1 MRRIFGLLVALALF
15 ASNFASVVAQD
26 ASPGAMG
33 PSKLSQA
40 GLPELRLTA
49 TADGLQAPAEVAAG
63 TVLLVLDNQSE
74 NFVGV
79 SLIQLPEGTSME
91 EAMMVLGP
99 PPAPE
104 GSPEAGAEASPAG
117 GEEEMGPPPP
127 LFYEMT
133 WGGGVFAPP
142 GVAGEIVVTLT
153 PGQWVLAS
161 DPESGMM
168 PISMTVTGEA
178 PTPVEVPADATVT
191 LKNFSFE
198 LPADLAAGQ
207 QVWEVTNAGDD
218 PQQPHEMFVTKTP
231 RRLTLEEV
239 EVLLALPEDELP
251 PEGYPNPAE
260 FQDIGGVAPISAD
273 QTVYFELNLEP
284 GAYVAVC
291 FMPEKESGEPHAMKG
306 MIVVFEV
313 PEEGQ
318 TVEPPAS
325 PVPVEEHDME
335 GMGTPTS

>member
-1 MRRIFGLLVALALF
+1 MRRILGLLVALALF
-15 ASNFASVVAQD
+15 ASSFGSVVAQD

-33 PSKLSQA
+33 PSVLSQA

-79 SLIQLPEGTSME
+79 SLIKLPEGTSME

-153 PGQWVLAS
+153 PGDWVLAG
-161 DPESGMM
+161 DPESGIM

-178 PTPVEVPADATVT
+178 AAAAEVSADATVS
-191 LKNFSFE
+191 LDSFAFE
-198 LPADLAAGQ
+198 LPANLSAGQ
-207 QVWEVTNAGDD
+207 QVWEVTNIGD
-218 PQQPHEMFVTKTP
+218 QPHEMFVTKTP

-239 EVLLALPEDELP
+239 EVLLSLPEDQLP

-273 QTVYFELNLEP
+273 ITVYFELNLEP

-291 FMPEKESGEPHAMKG
+291 FMPDKESGEPHAMKG

-325 PVPVEEHDME
+325 PVPAEEHDME

>member
-1 MRRIFGLLVALALF
+1 MRKLFVLLAALALF

-40 GLPELRLTA
+40 GLPELRVTA
-49 TADGLQAPAEVAAG
+49 SGGALQAPAEVAAG
-63 TVLLVLDNQSE
+63 TVLVVLDNQMDA
-74 NFVGV
+74 FIGF
-79 SLIQLPEGTSME
+79 SLIGIPEGSSFE
-91 EAMMVLGP
+91 EVMMVLGP

-127 LFYEMT
+127 LFFDIT
-133 WGGGVFAPP
+133 WAGGVFAAP
-142 GVAGEIVVTLT
+142 GSVGEIAVTLT
-153 PGQWVLAS
+153 PGEWVLAGP
-161 DPESGMM
+161 PEEGL
-168 PISMTVTGEA
+168 PPVTLTVTGEA
-178 PTPVEVPADATVT
+178 PTPVEVPADASVT

-198 LPADLAAGQ
+198 IPADLAAGQ

-260 FQDIGGVAPISAD
+260 FEDVGGVAPISAD

-291 FMPEKESGEPHAMKG
+291 FMPEKETGEPHAMKG
-306 MIVVFEV
+306 MIVVFEI

-325 PVPVEEHDME
+325 PVPAEEHDME

>member
-1 MRRIFGLLVALALF
+1 MRKLVVLLAALALF
-15 ASNFASVVAQD
+15 GGNLSSVIAQE
-26 ASPGAMG
+26 ATPGAMG
-33 PSKLSQA
+33 PSILSQA

-79 SLIQLPEGTSME
+79 SLIKLPEGTSME
-91 EAMMVLGP
+91 DAMMVLGP

-104 GSPEAGAEASPAG
+104 GSPEASPAG

-133 WGGGVFAPP
+133 WSGGVFAPP

-153 PGQWVLAS
+153 PGQWVLAG

-168 PISMTVTGEA
+168 PTTLTVTGEA
-178 PTPVEVPADATVT
+178 AAATEVSADATVT
-191 LKNFSFE
+191 LKNFHFE
-198 LPADLAAGQ
+198 LPENLSAGQ
-207 QVWEVTNAGDD
+207 QVWKVTNTGD
-218 PQQPHEMFVTKTP
+218 QPHEMFVTKTP

-239 EVLLALPEDELP
+239 EVLLSLPEDQLP

-260 FQDIGGVAPISAD
+260 FQDIGGVAPISKD
-273 QTVYFELNLEP
+273 VTVYFELNLEP

-291 FMPEKESGEPHAMKG
+291 FMPDKDTGEPHAMKG

-318 TVEPPAS
+318 TVQPAES
-325 PVPVEEHDME
+325 PMPEEHD
-335 GMGTPTS
+335 MGTPTS

>member
-1 MRRIFGLLVALALF
+1 MRTLIALLAALALLSGYLTP
-15 ASNFASVVAQD
+15 ALAQD
-26 ASPGAMG
+26 ATPGAMG

-127 LFYEMT
+127 LFFEMT
-133 WGGGVFAPP
+133 WAGGVFAPP

-153 PGQWVLAS
+153 PGQWVLAG

-168 PISMTVTGEA
+168 PTTLTVTGEA
-178 PTPVEVPADATVT
+178 AAAADVPADATVT
-191 LKNFSFE
+191 LDDFKFQ
-198 LPADLAAGQ
+198 LPDTLNAGQ
-207 QVWEVTNAGDD
+207 QVWKVTNAGD
-218 PQQPHEMFVTKTP
+218 QPHEMFVTKTP

-239 EVLLALPEDELP
+239 EVLLSLPEGELP

-260 FQDIGGVAPISAD
+260 FQDIGGVAPISGD
-273 QTVYFELNLEP
+273 VTVYFELNLEP

-291 FMPEKESGEPHAMKG
+291 FMPDKETGMPHAMKG
-306 MIVVFEV
+306 MVVVFEV

-318 TVEPPAS
+318 TVQPAES
-325 PVPVEEHDME
+325 PVPEEHE
-335 GMGTPTS
+335 MGTPSS